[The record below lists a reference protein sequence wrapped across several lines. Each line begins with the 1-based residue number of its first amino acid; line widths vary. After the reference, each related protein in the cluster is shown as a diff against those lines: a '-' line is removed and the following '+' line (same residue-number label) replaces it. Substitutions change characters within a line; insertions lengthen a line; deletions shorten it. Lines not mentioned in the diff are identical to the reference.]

1 MSGFFTLG
9 GGGAGGGNKNQQQ
22 QQEQDQLATN
32 SLLLFKDDEIYN
44 KGFELWQQ
52 YYQLH
57 QQRAQPHPHH
67 HLQPQDVDFSVGVG
81 PSCNRRIISTGSSS
95 SSGGNNNIVGGGTD
109 DHNHNHNHHQNIT
122 NNYTNSSSYRSSS
135 GFRVMRPSSTGSAG
149 GGINCQDCGN
159 QAKKDC
165 SHLRCRTCCKSRG
178 FPCHTHVK
186 STWVPAAKRRERLQQ
201 LTSLQ
206 QQQQQN
212 QQQQTQLLSLRADHH
227 SNIPKRPREDPS
239 SSSLACTRIPN
250 ISSGLELGGHFP
262 SEVSSQAVFRC
273 VKVSAVDDAD
283 DQYAYHTAVNI
294 GGHLFKGI
302 LYDQGLE
309 GRYSGG
315 GGGGGESSSGSGAAQ
330 QALNFITGA
339 TTSTSAVATTSH
351 QHQPAVTMYDPSVYP
366 TPITAFLAGTQFFP
380 PPRP

>member
-1 MSGFFTLG
+1 MINTIMSGFFTLG
-9 GGGAGGGNKNQQQ
+9 GGGGGGGNKSQP

-57 QQRAQPHPHH
+57 QQRAHPPHH
-67 HLQPQDVDFSVGVG
+67 QAQDVDFSVGVG

-109 DHNHNHNHHQNIT
+109 DHHHHQNIT
-122 NNYTNSSSYRSSS
+122 NHYTNSSSYRSSS
-135 GFRVMRPSSTGSAG
+135 GFRVMRPSSSGGAG

-178 FPCHTHVK
+178 FQCNTHVK

-201 LTSLQ
+201 LTAI
-206 QQQQQN
+206 QQN

-227 SNIPKRPREDPS
+227 SNIPKRPRENPS

-250 ISSGLELGGHFP
+250 ILSGLELGGHFP

-273 VKVSAVDDAD
+273 VKVSAIDDAD

-302 LYDQGLE
+302 LYDQGVE

-315 GGGGGESSSGSGAAQ
+315 VGGGGESSSGSGAAQ

-339 TTSTSAVATTSH
+339 TTSTTTAVATTSH

>member
-9 GGGAGGGNKNQQQ
+9 GGGGGGGNKSQP

-57 QQRAQPHPHH
+57 QQRAHPPHH
-67 HLQPQDVDFSVGVG
+67 QAQDVDFSVGVG

-109 DHNHNHNHHQNIT
+109 DHHHHQNIT
-122 NNYTNSSSYRSSS
+122 NHYTNSSSYRSSS
-135 GFRVMRPSSTGSAG
+135 GFRVMRPSSSGGAG

-178 FPCHTHVK
+178 FQCNTHVK

-201 LTSLQ
+201 LTAI
-206 QQQQQN
+206 QQN

-227 SNIPKRPREDPS
+227 SNIPKRPRENPS

-250 ISSGLELGGHFP
+250 ILSGNQRRIQNLIIIHDAKLQNKRKKKDHIEQKSVIKMIDNF
-262 SEVSSQAVFRC
+262 VSWEGL
-273 VKVSAVDDAD
+273 
-283 DQYAYHTAVNI
+283 NI
-294 GGHLFKGI
+294 NFI
-302 LYDQGLE
+302 L
-309 GRYSGG
+309 
-315 GGGGGESSSGSGAAQ
+315 
-330 QALNFITGA
+330 LNF
-339 TTSTSAVATTSH
+339 
-351 QHQPAVTMYDPSVYP
+351 YFCF
-366 TPITAFLAGTQFFP
+366 FLLY
-380 PPRP
+380 

>member
-67 HLQPQDVDFSVGVG
+67 HHQPQDVDFSVGVG
-81 PSCNRRIISTGSSS
+81 PSCNRRIFSTGSSS

-109 DHNHNHNHHQNIT
+109 DHHQNIT

-178 FPCHTHVK
+178 FQCHTHVK

-201 LTSLQ
+201 LTAL

-227 SNIPKRPREDPS
+227 SNIPKRPRENPS
-239 SSSLACTRIPN
+239 SSSLVSTRIPN

-273 VKVSAVDDAD
+273 VKVSAIDDAD

-330 QALNFITGA
+330 HALNFITGA
-339 TTSTSAVATTSH
+339 TTSTTAVASTSH
-351 QHQPAVTMYDPSVYP
+351 QQQPAVTMYDPSVYP